1 MQSRVMHPLNPK
13 TVREIAPV
21 EISVFFQKLKIKRKS
36 NLCSCWGWRPA
47 IKVFSQIWLHFREE
61 SQKVFRTVIFR
72 SLRLVIEF

>member
-1 MQSRVMHPLNPK
+1 MHPLNPN

-21 EISVFFQKLKIKRKS
+21 EISVFLKKLIKNKL

-61 SQKVFRTVIFR
+61 SQKRF
-72 SLRLVIEF
+72 